1 MMTRMLASYN
11 YFGITARQIFPEYDE
26 TMKWFDAPINQ
37 DILLYRSTSDENFS
51 TNTFMSVVYQP
62 MVNYISP
69 YRFVATSLG
78 NECANQL
85 MPAGSKFIDMGVEVY
100 VKLKGKVLWGLVG
113 ITLLK
118 VNYETL
124 IYARAVPTA
133 SDGNR
138 KIASVKCVFA
148 LKLFGAYNIAKT
160 GYDKSTSVST
170 SIIPYDGVPGS
181 NQQILG
187 FNSLREYYNA
197 LAFLSG
203 VSTVLN
209 TNSAVSQYI
218 QAIDKA
224 IKAIKKAKTFLDV
237 LQSPGFFG
245 LSLQPGFTAAT
256 QSFYTEYTYLPVG
269 SALDVDPF
277 NSNTFTQKY
286 VNGVNQNYPSKS
298 NTFIAQETVTG
309 QSLFNNASMR
319 FTARNARFMFKE
331 MQQLPNTENC
341 SAECSTTFVMAGSDQ
356 ICTAE
361 TFNLPGL
368 PGGVSVAWNVTPTG
382 IVTPSGTGNLITL
395 TRNPNANGLITL
407 SATFSICGISQTYTK
422 TIHVGI
428 PNLSQLSIGGVTD
441 NQFVCPNVPIP
452 MGIFYLNSLYSCGIV
467 AGSITN
473 AQWSVETPSS
483 SATINYN
490 AGMAACEATN
500 NNAGVTITF
509 PNLGYT
515 YTANV
520 RVRAF
525 NSCGWSN
532 WFPAPMLRLQVNPNY
547 TNCSGGGFENRIVV
561 SPNPSTGV
569 VTIEASQNFSFTQI
583 RVFDKFGAVRKQF
596 NFPKGSKKVT
606 INIGELPTDT
616 YEIQAFDGKEWSI
629 KSIIKQ

>member
-1 MMTRMLASYN
+1 
-11 YFGITARQIFPEYDE
+11 
-26 TMKWFDAPINQ
+26 
-37 DILLYRSTSDENFS
+37 
-51 TNTFMSVVYQP
+51 
-62 MVNYISP
+62 
-69 YRFVATSLG
+69 
-78 NECANQL
+78 
-85 MPAGSKFIDMGVEVY
+85 MPAGSKFIDMGMEVY
-100 VKLKGKVLWGLVG
+100 AKLKIKVLWGLVS

-118 VNYETL
+118 VNYETT

-133 SDGNR
+133 TDGNR

-148 LKLFGAYNIAKT
+148 LKLFGAYTIAKT
-160 GYDKSTSVST
+160 GYDKSTLVSS

-181 NQQILG
+181 NQQTLG
-187 FNSLREYYNA
+187 FNSLREYYSA
-197 LAFLSG
+197 LQFLSG
-203 VSTVLN
+203 ASTVLN
-209 TNSAVSQYI
+209 TTSAVIQYF
-218 QAIDKA
+218 QAINKA
-224 IKAIKKAKTFLDV
+224 IKAIKAAETLSDV
-237 LQSPGFFG
+237 IQSAGFFG

-269 SALDVDPF
+269 SGLDVDPF
-277 NSNTFTQKY
+277 NSSTFTEKY
-286 VNGVNQNYPSKS
+286 VNGVNILYPSKG
-298 NTFIAQETVTG
+298 NTFIAQESVTS

-341 SAECSTTFVMAGSDQ
+341 SVECGTTFVMAGFDQ

-361 TFNLPGL
+361 TVTIPGL

-382 IVTPSGTGNLITL
+382 IVTPSGSGNSVTL
-395 TRNPNANGLITL
+395 TRNGNANGLITL
-407 SATFSICGISQTYTK
+407 TATFSICGISQTYSK
-422 TIHVGI
+422 PIHVGI

-452 MGIFYLNSLYSCGIV
+452 MGIFYLNSLYSCGVV
-467 AGSITN
+467 AGGITN
-473 AQWSVETPSS
+473 AQWAVETPSS

-509 PNLGYT
+509 PNLGYI

-547 TNCSGGGFENRIVV
+547 TNCSGGGFENRIAV
-561 SPNPSTGV
+561 SPNPSTGT
-569 VTIEASQNFSFTQI
+569 VTMEASEKFSFTQI

-606 INIGELPTDT
+606 INIGELPTDI
-616 YEIQAFDGKEWSI
+616 YEIQAFDGKEWKAVSF
-629 KSIIKQ
+629 SKQ